1 MWGLLTRMKD
11 TKKGHSMNRG
21 SRIVAVLILLGLMV
35 APAFAE
41 DAKGFFG
48 LTVAIDG
55 EGFFLNPTLKSVT
68 VQKVALN
75 SPAAN
80 AGIAPGDQ
88 ILEAE
93 GRKIAGTKAKE
104 LQPIMT
110 KKIGQAL
117 HLLLKRP
124 KGESYKA
131 TLIAIARPAGA

>member
-1 MWGLLTRMKD
+1 
-11 TKKGHSMNRG
+11 
-21 SRIVAVLILLGLMV
+21 MV

>member
-1 MWGLLTRMKD
+1 
-11 TKKGHSMNRG
+11 MNG
-21 SRIVAVLILLGLMV
+21 GARIVAVLILLGLII

-41 DAKGFFG
+41 EAKGFFG

-68 VQKVALN
+68 VQKVAAH

-80 AGIAPGDQ
+80 AGIAAGDQ

-93 GRKIAGTKAKE
+93 GRTIAGTKAKE
-104 LQPIMT
+104 LEPIMT
-110 KKIGQAL
+110 RKVGQAL

-131 TLIAIARPAGA
+131 TLIAIARPAGS